1 MKKYLL
7 AAALIGTIGVT
18 GFSMANARGNY
29 GFGPGPGYGYCD
41 GPGYCANA
49 VAYEDNE
56 KTAAFFEETKDIKK
70 QIFVKRSE
78 LDAMM
83 RQENPDE
90 KKVAQ
95 LTGEVYDLQ
104 TLMAEKADETFGDS
118 PRYGY
123 GRGRGFGNCGG
134 GPRGW

>member
-1 MKKYLL
+1 
-7 AAALIGTIGVT
+7 
-18 GFSMANARGNY
+18 
-29 GFGPGPGYGYCD
+29 
-41 GPGYCANA
+41 
-49 VAYEDNE
+49 
-56 KTAAFFEETKDIKK
+56 
-70 QIFVKRSE
+70 
-78 LDAMM
+78 M
-83 RQENPDE
+83 RQDNPDE

-104 TLMAEKADETFGDS
+104 TLMAKKADETFGDS